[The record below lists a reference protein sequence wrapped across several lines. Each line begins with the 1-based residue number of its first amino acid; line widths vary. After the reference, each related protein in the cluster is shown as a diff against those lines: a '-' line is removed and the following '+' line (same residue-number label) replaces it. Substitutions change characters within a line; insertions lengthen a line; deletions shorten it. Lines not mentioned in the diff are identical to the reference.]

1 MKMHARAGWSL
12 VWGLAATLQLPALAG
27 EDDDGPPDEEAGAS
41 TVVVA
46 SGVQEDPLDALRA
59 VELVDH
65 EQLVERRPRTVP
77 EALSEGTGA
86 FVQKTNHAGGSPI
99 IRGMVGPQ
107 NLILIDGVRLN
118 NSTYRSGPLQYL
130 NTVDSFSLE
139 RIELMRGPGSVLYG
153 SDAIGGVIGL
163 ITRDP
168 IAPDEGQTSRFAPLA
183 ILRGETCDLER
194 SGRGALSFDTGDFGL
209 IGGASIHV
217 FDDLRAGGDLGVQ
230 PWSGYDETDW
240 DAKVRV
246 GQAGGDRLEIL
257 YQGVRVRDA
266 GRADKLETKGQLTV
280 YDENFRDLVYAAG
293 HIRIDPLST
302 RITIT
307 PSWQRQLETR
317 RKISFSDPEHE
328 DVSKVAWSRD
338 TVHTVGGAVRLDTRL
353 FARRLDLVYGAEYY
367 HDLVRSEAAQGPDED
382 SLEEAT
388 PTYPEGSGYDTFG
401 AYVLATGTP
410 IRTPEW
416 VELVVHGGVR
426 FSAFAARA
434 PGIEGFG
441 DVELH
446 NTGGVAAAGF
456 HLRKRGVFN
465 VGIGFDEG
473 FRAPNLMEAALIG
486 DTGNWFHVPNPDLNS
501 ERAESLEASG
511 RFRAG
516 PVSFGAAGY
525 VTFLRD
531 YIVRVPST
539 HEGQDTVGEAPVVQ
553 NANSGRGRVVGTEG
567 SLMVETPIGL
577 AVGGNLAWTRG
588 EYEDLAEGWVPMS
601 RIPPLFGT
609 ARVRLA
615 RPWRDLF
622 IEAFALFAGAQDRLS
637 PLDVTD
643 PRIPEGGTPGWW
655 TLNLRAGLRP
665 VEWLQ
670 ISVGGS
676 NLTNQPYK
684 VHGSGVHGPGA
695 TAWLAL
701 EVLEG

>member
-1 MKMHARAGWSL
+1 MKRYAKAGWSL
-12 VWGLAATLQLPALAG
+12 VWGFAATLQFPALAG
-27 EDDDGPPDEEAGAS
+27 EDGDGPEDEEADAS

-46 SGVQEDPLDALRA
+46 RGIPEDPLDALR
-59 VELVDH
+59 VVDVIDSR
-65 EQLVERRPRTVP
+65 QLSERRPRTVP
-77 EALSEGTGA
+77 EALMEGAGA
-86 FVQKTNHAGGSPI
+86 YIQKTNHAGGSPI

-107 NLILIDGVRLN
+107 NLILIDGVRFN
-118 NSTYRSGPLQYL
+118 NSTYRTGPLQYL

-153 SDAIGGVIGL
+153 SDAIGGVIDL
-163 ITRDP
+163 VTRDP
-168 IAPDEGQTSRFAPLA
+168 VAPEEGKTSRFAPLV

-194 SGRGALSFDTGDFGL
+194 SGRGALSFDAKDFGL

-230 PWSGYDETDW
+230 PWSGYDEVDW

-246 GQAGGDRLEIL
+246 GRAGDDRLEIL
-257 YQGVRVRDA
+257 YQGVRVRNA
-266 GRADKLETKGQLTV
+266 GRTDKLESKGQLTL

-293 HIRIDPLST
+293 HLRIDPLAT

-317 RKISFSDPEHE
+317 RKISFSDPEYE

-338 TVHTVGGAVRLDTRL
+338 TVNTLGGAVRLDTRL

-367 HDLVRSEAAQGPDED
+367 HDFVHSEASQGPDEA
-382 SLEEAT
+382 SMEEAI

-401 AYVLATGTP
+401 AYALATGTP
-410 IRTPEW
+410 LRTENW
-416 VELVVHGGVR
+416 VEVVVYAGAR

-441 DVELH
+441 DVELRS
-446 NTGGVAAAGF
+446 TGGVAAAGI

-473 FRAPNLMEAALIG
+473 FRAPNLMESARIG
-486 DTGNWFHVPNPDLNS
+486 DTGNWFHVPNPALNS

-511 RFRAG
+511 RVRAG
-516 PVSFGAAGY
+516 PVALGAVVY
-525 VTFLRD
+525 TTFLRD
-531 YIVRVPST
+531 YIVRLPAT
-539 HEGQDTVGEAPVVQ
+539 YEGNETVGGAMVVQ

-567 SLMVETPIGL
+567 TLMVETPIGV
-577 AVGGNLAWTRG
+577 AVGGNLTWTHG
-588 EYEDLAEGWVPMS
+588 EYEDPVEGWVPMS
-601 RIPPLFGT
+601 RIPPLFGN
-609 ARVRLA
+609 ARVRVA
-615 RPWRDLF
+615 RPWHDLF
-622 IEAFALFAGAQDRLS
+622 VEVFAQFAGAQDRLS
-637 PLDVTD
+637 PLDITD
-643 PRIPEGGTPGWW
+643 PRIPEDGTPGWW
-655 TLNLRAGLRP
+655 TLNLRAGIRP

-684 VHGSGVHGPGA
+684 VHGSGIYGSGA